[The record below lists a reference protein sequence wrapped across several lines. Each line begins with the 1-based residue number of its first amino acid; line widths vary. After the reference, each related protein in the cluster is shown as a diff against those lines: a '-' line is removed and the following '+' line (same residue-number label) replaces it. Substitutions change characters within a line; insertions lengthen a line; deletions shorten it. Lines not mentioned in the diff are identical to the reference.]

1 MRSSA
6 GGRKNKG
13 SGREIAGAFSNIH
26 SPSRILCEGMGVA
39 ALNGFWTASFFGA
52 LSGVVGTGA
61 GGLLACVLPAENKRL
76 ISFMLDYAAGLMLA
90 IVCFDLIPNALRFT
104 PLSAVLFGIFAGV
117 FLMRLSESAIRAGK
131 GGSGMESTGLTI
143 ALGIAVHGFLEGM
156 AIGSGFAAEKSLGLS
171 LTLAILLHD
180 IPEGMSIAIP
190 LRAGGAARTRAL
202 LLTLAA
208 GLPMGFG
215 AALGVWLG
223 QRAAL
228 LIAVSLAIAGGA
240 MLYLVFAKM
249 LPESL
254 RIHGGSSIGGIL
266 GLISGMLISFW

>member
-1 MRSSA
+1 M
-6 GGRKNKG
+6 
-13 SGREIAGAFSNIH
+13 
-26 SPSRILCEGMGVA
+26 
-39 ALNGFWTASFFGA
+39 GA

-61 GGLLACVLPAENKRL
+61 GGLLACVLPARNERL

-104 PLSAVLFGIFAGV
+104 PLSAVLLGIIAGV

-131 GGSGMESTGLTI
+131 GSGMESTGLTI
-143 ALGIAVHGFLEGM
+143 AFGIAVHGFLEGM
-156 AIGSGFAAEKSLGLS
+156 AIGSGFAAEKSLGFS

-190 LRAGGAARTRAL
+190 LRAGGTARARVL
-202 LLTLAA
+202 ILTLLA

-223 QRAAL
+223 QQAEL
-228 LIAVSLAIAGGA
+228 LIAVSLAVAGGA

-254 RIHGGSSIGGIL
+254 RIYKGGSSIGGVF
-266 GLISGMLISFW
+266 GLISGMLVSFW